1 MQQSLEG
8 APGYGGEVEQPQVW
22 LEEGDL
28 DSQILNTQGKS
39 VPVAAPTLGP
49 GSE

>member
-22 LEEGDL
+22 SEEGDL
-28 DSQILNTQGKS
+28 DSRILNTQGKS
-39 VPVAAPTLGP
+39 VPVTAPDTRTWI
-49 GSE
+49 